1 MTTLLHISDTHF
13 GTEIPAVLAALR
25 RQVQAMPVDAIIL
38 SGDLTQRA
46 RLHQFRACRSFIDA
60 FGQVPLLTVPGN
72 HDISLWCPWE
82 RLFTPYRRYQKYFP
96 TDFDRSGVLSMQING
111 VSLVAVRSTRRYR
124 HVHGELSGRQID
136 RVGRL
141 LQQAPAEHLKL
152 VVCHQPVHVTDRED
166 EIDLVRGA
174 DKAIPVW
181 RAAGA
186 DGVLSGHIHQPFIV
200 PIPFAKDGFS
210 ARPMW
215 AIQTGT
221 TVSKRLRD
229 NYANAFNIICSKE
242 SVLALG
248 SAGEIQNPLGL
259 NEPSWMA
266 ALWLY
271 DQQAGQF
278 APSHQC
284 WLK

>member
-13 GTEIPAVLAALR
+13 GTEIPAVLTALR
-25 RQVQAMPVDAIIL
+25 LQVHAMLVDAIIL

-46 RLHQFRACRSFIDA
+46 RLYQFRNCRAFIDSL
-60 FGQVPLLTVPGN
+60 GDLPLLAIPGN

-82 RLFTPYRRYQKYFP
+82 RFFTPYRRYQKYFP
-96 TDFDRSGVLSMQING
+96 TDFDRYGVISTQCGEACLI
-111 VSLVAVRSTRRYR
+111 AVRSTRRYR
-124 HVHGELSGRQID
+124 HIHGELSSRQID

-141 LQQAPAEHLKL
+141 LKKAPSKALKL
-152 VVCHQPVHVTDRED
+152 VVCHQPLHVTDQED
-166 EIDLVRGA
+166 EVDLVRSA
-174 DKAIPVW
+174 DKAIFLW

-186 DGVLSGHIHQPFIV
+186 DGIVSGHIHQPFIV
-200 PIPFAKDGFS
+200 PIPLAEDVPS
-210 ARPMW
+210 QRPMW

-229 NYANAFNIICSKE
+229 NYPNAFNIISNQAQIFE
-242 SVLALG
+242 TA
-248 SAGEIQNPLGL
+248 EIENPLGL
-259 NEPSWMA
+259 DQPSWGA

-271 DQQAGQF
+271 DFKSAQF
-278 APSHQC
+278 LPYKQY